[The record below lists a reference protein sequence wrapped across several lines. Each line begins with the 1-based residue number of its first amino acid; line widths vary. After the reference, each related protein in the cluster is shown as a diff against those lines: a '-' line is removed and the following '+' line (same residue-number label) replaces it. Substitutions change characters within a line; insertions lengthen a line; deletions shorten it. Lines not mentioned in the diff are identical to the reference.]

1 MKRQVI
7 ARTQTLE
14 GEITC
19 RRETSTL
26 EERWKEDKH
35 FNFDITLNILLARTF
50 RVNRKHKKLLSNC
63 LPGMN
68 LPEDKQEQVRGEIKI
83 FGKI

>member
-1 MKRQVI
+1 MKRQAI

-14 GEITC
+14 AEITR

-26 EERWKEDKH
+26 EERRKEDEH
-35 FNFDITLNILLARTF
+35 FNFDITLNIVLARTF

-63 LPGMN
+63 LLRMS
-68 LPEDKQEQVRGEIKI
+68 LPRG
-83 FGKI
+83 